1 MHKLGGE
8 FVTEQGETMNYL
20 QRQIQDG
27 AKSFLATEYKYLAA
41 FVFVV
46 AVALGVL
53 FTVFDDDDATTPQG
67 ADKSPGVRMAA
78 CFIAGAMLSAVAGAS
93 PSPRANKM
101 QPSDHPTN
109 QPTTPPWLACCR
121 RSVNGP
127 AQPH

>member
-93 PSPRANKM
+93 PSPG
-101 QPSDHPTN
+101 PTKCSQAIT

-121 RSVNGP
+121 RSVKGP